1 MKTKIAVLF
10 GGKSSE
16 HDISLISAGT
26 VLRSIDREKYEVYQI
41 YVGRDGMW
49 FLWEKDYAD
58 FSVEEA
64 RKCPSA
70 GLLPGRHK
78 RARLFRDNEL
88 VCGIDVCFPVFHG
101 MNGEDG
107 TIQGYFEILGVPY
120 VGCGVL
126 ASAGGMDKLTTK
138 RIVAPLGIRQARFVS
153 IAGTEI
159 NEREA
164 KMDEAE
170 QSLGYPMFVKPSN
183 AGSSIGVSRAANR
196 AELDAAIS
204 LAAENDSR
212 ILIEE
217 EIVGREIECAVLG
230 NLDIK
235 ASGVGEILAAD
246 TFYTFDAKYAN
257 ADSRTVVDP
266 DLPAETVEEIR
277 SDAIRIFRA
286 LNGRGL
292 SRVDFFVEKATGEV
306 VFNEINTM
314 PGFTSISMYPMLWR
328 ARGLDTPE
336 LVEELIRL
344 AFTR

>member
-1 MKTKIAVLF
+1 MKKKIAVLF

-16 HDISLISAGT
+16 HDISLISVGT
-26 VLRSIDREKYEVYQI
+26 ILKALDPEKYEVYKI
-41 YVGRDGMW
+41 YVDRDGLW

-64 RKCPSA
+64 RNCPSA
-70 GLLPGRHK
+70 GLLPGRHN

-101 MNGEDG
+101 MYGEDG
-107 TIQGYFEILGVPY
+107 TIQGYLEALGAPY

-126 ASAGGMDKLTTK
+126 ASAAGMDKLTTK
-138 RIVAPLGIRQARFVS
+138 RVVAPLGIRQARFVS
-153 IAGTEI
+153 ITGVEI
-159 NEREA
+159 RDREA

-170 QSLGYPMFVKPSN
+170 QKLGYPMFVKPSN
-183 AGSSIGVSRAANR
+183 AGSSIGVSKASDRR
-196 AELDAAIS
+196 ELDAAIT

-217 EIVGREIECAVLG
+217 AIVGREIECAVLG
-230 NLDIK
+230 NLDPV

-257 ADSRTVVDP
+257 AESRTVIDP
-266 DLPAETVEEIR
+266 ELPTATVEEIR
-277 SDAIRIFRA
+277 ADAVAIFRA

-292 SRVDFFVEKATGEV
+292 SRVDFFVENATGEV

-314 PGFTSISMYPMLWR
+314 PGFTSISMYPMLWN
-328 ARGLDTPE
+328 ARGLSTPA
-336 LVEELIRL
+336 LVDRLVDL